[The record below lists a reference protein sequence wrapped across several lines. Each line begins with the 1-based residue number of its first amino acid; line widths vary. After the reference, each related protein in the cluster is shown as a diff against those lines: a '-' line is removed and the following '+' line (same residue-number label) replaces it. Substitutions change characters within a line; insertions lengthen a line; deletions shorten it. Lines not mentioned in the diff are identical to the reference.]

1 MFEYDA
7 EKRNMFL
14 KGYSPASE
22 RKFRERER
30 RDAYL
35 SVALGEPAVED
46 SDRLKFDNYLLD
58 TCRKRKD
65 VSEDEPIVSVYAGK
79 KYKPV
84 ALKVKPV
91 YTELPDQYRIK
102 REIKGDPLEGMPSLN
117 PKPPDFVPTGRYSKE
132 RMQDFDKVHKGE
144 FLWPE
149 ERKLVHHLM
158 MEQNQAFAWDDSERG
173 RFKTEF
179 FPPVVMPTIEHKPWV
194 YRNIPIPTGIYD
206 EVCKIVQKKIEAGVY
221 EPSNASYRSRWFTV
235 AKKDGKS
242 LRLVHSLEPLN
253 AVTIAHSGVPPAT
266 EELAAK
272 FGGRAC
278 GGMFDLYVGY
288 DERLL
293 AEESRDMTT
302 FQTPFGALR
311 LVTLP
316 MGWTNSVPIFH
327 DDVTEILKQEIP
339 EYTIPYI
346 DDVPVR
352 GPASR
357 YEKDGVYETIPEN
370 EGIRRFIWEHVQNVN
385 RILQRMKYSGGT
397 FSGKKSL
404 VCAEEIEV
412 LGHTCGF
419 EGRIPSED
427 KIGAIMN
434 WTVCKDL
441 RDVRSFLGI
450 TGVLRAYIPNYA
462 ARAHWLQRM
471 TKKEIPFEWGPKQIE
486 SMEAVKEGVRQ
497 AKALRPIDYD
507 GQGAVVLAVDTSY
520 IAVGFYIYQED
531 QLDPKKK
538 HYAKFG
544 SRNLNSREARF
555 SQPKRELFGLKEALR
570 MNKRW
575 LFGARK
581 LVVETDAKYIKGML
595 EHPDMMPNATIN
607 RWIDEILMYH
617 FVLRH
622 KAGATFGPD
631 GLSRR
636 PTQPGDPPIDI
647 SSEDEADEVE
657 PGPPVVEIVDAAEPQ
672 PLAIKDFVDEI
683 DSRGG
688 YFYGIAS
695 SVEDIKQELEKA
707 QLARSYERDILKRAV
722 AQSDKNSLPT
732 KYVQQLVGI
741 LTLPPELGEEPT
753 EMYYPEEQ
761 RSVTAI
767 HQDSLMEHIDKVL
780 EDKSYRPDHFND
792 KMNVRLVK
800 LAKRFIRYKGKTYR
814 RAVQS
819 QHRLYVEKRYRMY
832 MMTAVHDYTGHRGF
846 FSTKSLL
853 TQRFWWPEMERDIKW
868 FVKTCGVCQE
878 RQLQL
883 IRIPPRATHT
893 PSIFEIIH
901 VDIMHMTPASNG
913 CKYIVH
919 GRDNLTFWPEAR
931 ALRDEKARS
940 IAHWLYEDVLCRWG
954 SLHTIVSDN
963 GESFKAAVKWAK
975 AKWGIAHITISPY
988 NSRANGKIEKP
999 HWDIRQMLYK
1009 ATGRNNTSKWY
1020 WFLNSVLWADRVSI
1034 RKGTGCSPYFMVTGA
1049 HPILALD
1056 IKEATWLVEPPE
1068 GILSEEE
1075 HIGLRARALAKH
1087 RIHVE
1092 QMRKRIDLQKLKRLR
1107 QYEKDYKAVI
1117 KDFNFEPG
1125 DLVLMRHSE
1134 VESSLDKK
1142 MQPRYKG
1149 PMIVVARSKGGSYVL
1164 AEINGA
1170 VSQERVA
1177 KFRVLPYFARRK
1189 IEMPDGIFSVIDTS
1203 KEGVERIL
1211 NLPDEENETLKRD
1224 YLFDDVRMTNPEALV
1239 DHGDIEEE
1247 AQGSDDSDEED

>member
-22 RKFRERER
+22 RKFHERER

-117 PKPPDFVPTGRYSKE
+117 PKPPEFVPTGRYSKE

-657 PGPPVVEIVDAAEPQ
+657 PGPPVVEIVDATEPQ

-695 SVEDIKQELEKA
+695 SVKDIKQELEKA

-780 EDKSYRPDHFND
+780 KDKSYRPDHFND

-893 PSIFEIIH
+893 PSIFEILH

-919 GRDNLTFWPEAR
+919 G
-931 ALRDEKARS
+931 
-940 IAHWLYEDVLCRWG
+940 
-954 SLHTIVSDN
+954 
-963 GESFKAAVKWAK
+963 
-975 AKWGIAHITISPY
+975 
-988 NSRANGKIEKP
+988 
-999 HWDIRQMLYK
+999 
-1009 ATGRNNTSKWY
+1009 
-1020 WFLNSVLWADRVSI
+1020 
-1034 RKGTGCSPYFMVTGA
+1034 
-1049 HPILALD
+1049 
-1056 IKEATWLVEPPE
+1056 
-1068 GILSEEE
+1068 
-1075 HIGLRARALAKH
+1075 
-1087 RIHVE
+1087 
-1092 QMRKRIDLQKLKRLR
+1092 
-1107 QYEKDYKAVI
+1107 
-1117 KDFNFEPG
+1117 
-1125 DLVLMRHSE
+1125 
-1134 VESSLDKK
+1134 
-1142 MQPRYKG
+1142 
-1149 PMIVVARSKGGSYVL
+1149 
-1164 AEINGA
+1164 
-1170 VSQERVA
+1170 
-1177 KFRVLPYFARRK
+1177 
-1189 IEMPDGIFSVIDTS
+1189 
-1203 KEGVERIL
+1203 
-1211 NLPDEENETLKRD
+1211 
-1224 YLFDDVRMTNPEALV
+1224 
-1239 DHGDIEEE
+1239 
-1247 AQGSDDSDEED
+1247 